1 MFRCFIKLFPPLYE
15 NFPLVLCISNDG
27 SSFTKSTIEKATP
40 TRDKVFQMS
49 FFQLNQIWGI
59 RLQKTVIFGSVFVF
73 VTLCI
78 CDVLRDLVPFAQFK
92 NREKDPWRSAT
103 FNKVAGF

>member
-1 MFRCFIKLFPPLYE
+1 MRTFLLSSVSLMMGQVSQKVLSKKPP
-15 NFPLVLCISNDG
+15 
-27 SSFTKSTIEKATP
+27 P

-59 RLQKTVIFGSVFVF
+59 RLQKTVIFGSVFAF